1 MEAVETS
8 VDSTGPSCP
17 ICYNILDETET
28 EILACTHTICA
39 KCYKK
44 LVAPTCP
51 LCRTPFPSVVR
62 RLITDDNLL
71 DNLLDAPP
79 DIPDVNVSTA
89 EWRRRRRT
97 RRRGPRLPR
106 NRPSGQQ
113 TTPTVEQRTP
123 VQPPVQPPVQRR
135 RMPFNDKKKQK
146 KRARFS
152 NNHYPSGK

>member
-8 VDSTGPSCP
+8 VDNTGPSCP

-28 EILACTHTICA
+28 EILVCTHTICA

-51 LCRTPFPSVVR
+51 LCRAPFPSVAR

-79 DIPDVNVSTA
+79 DIPDLDVSTA

-106 NRPSGQQ
+106 NTPSGLREQP
-113 TTPTVEQRTP
+113 TPTVEQRT
-123 VQPPVQPPVQRR
+123 PVQRR

-146 KRARFS
+146 KRTRFS
-152 NNHYPSGK
+152 NNHYPNGK